1 MIRFGDAA
9 ILAYTKLRTHRIRT
23 GIAIAVAGLLF
34 GLIAAVIMV
43 AQGVFDSVD
52 RFSGEGLNNRTV
64 LSISHMAQGGGFSEY
79 EHRDDATFIAEV
91 EAAQKALV
99 LKKQTAAKK
108 FSIIYDPAVQD
119 PSPVVIDSTS
129 KQKVISESGLNTEAV
144 QQAAGARRAATY
156 EAFDINAYIKPYST
170 AKVLGLNA
178 VLQPADGQLAY
189 MKDNKEVLKQ
199 TTTSRQQ
206 FYNQDNES
214 PMLSVLE
221 ASLTK
226 PFVIDKNFD
235 ATKGE
240 IPAIFPYSR
249 AEKLLGYKPLS
260 ASVSTSE
267 KLARLG
273 DVRSNISKVTVA
285 YCYRN
290 QASASLVAQAV
301 AQEAD
306 IARNAGNNEYTKP
319 SLLYTVPK
327 ESDCGAAVVSADTRT
342 AEEKKQTANQVL
354 YEKEIGTYIGEPSQQ
369 KIVVRGV
376 GVANDMPTTSGASVS
391 GVVQSLLGS
400 WLGYNTLFI
409 PADMLA
415 KVPAQSRPDVVF
427 APSAKPASSFA
438 YYPPETYL
446 VEFGDKTQ
454 ARTLM
459 EKTGATIGATVTG
472 DTYVSPFGSGV
483 LLMDEL
489 RRMFEQ
495 ILVWVFLIVGT
506 VAIIILGSM
515 IGRTVAEG
523 RRESAVF
530 RAIGAKRSDIGA
542 IYGMYALLLSLR
554 AVVFAAVLALVL
566 ALTVELLFW
575 HDATLGARFAY
586 AASDTTREFH
596 LFSLNSPYLLAIGGV
611 IITAGLVA
619 SIIPI
624 LLGARR
630 SPIKDMRDD
639 T

>member
-199 TTTSRQQ
+199 TTASRQQ

-226 PFVIDKNFD
+226 PFIIDKNFD

-260 ASVSTSE
+260 ASVPTSE

-301 AQEAD
+301 SQEAD
-306 IARNAGNNEYTKP
+306 IARNAGNKEYTKP